1 MTMPYVKTIDQEAS
15 ILSRLASDLD
25 NYRRMY
31 SLTEEDTDENIF
43 VKFVAPSIIAFE
55 NYRFYLLQNSVTK
68 QIQANYYY
76 RPDYVSYD
84 EYGTVNLWAML
95 LFINNIPTMED
106 FNQESILVP
115 TQNAI
120 IEVSRDVL
128 TKNLL
133 TNLVPLY
140 DLPPVATPALF
151 YDKQTVPPV
160 KTSSQTV
167 PVFVPKDMYFN
178 REEFTVDVVI
188 ARQRCVDLQYEPVV
202 NSLILK
208 IKDQVNYIY
217 GKHYLVT
224 RGTIGNNR
232 VTWDP
237 RLITNGIGLTSV
249 LVEGV
254 EFEISYA
261 RQVNI
266 KS

>member
-1 MTMPYVKTIDQEAS
+1 M
-15 ILSRLASDLD
+15 
-25 NYRRMY
+25 
-31 SLTEEDTDENIF
+31 
-43 VKFVAPSIIAFE
+43 
-55 NYRFYLLQNSVTK
+55 
-68 QIQANYYY
+68 
-76 RPDYVSYD
+76 
-84 EYGTVNLWAML
+84 
-95 LFINNIPTMED
+95 
-106 FNQESILVP
+106 
-115 TQNAI
+115 
-120 IEVSRDVL
+120 
-128 TKNLL
+128 
-133 TNLVPLY
+133 
-140 DLPPVATPALF
+140 
-151 YDKQTVPPV
+151 
-160 KTSSQTV
+160 TSSQTV

-208 IKDQVNYIY
+208 IKVQVNYIY